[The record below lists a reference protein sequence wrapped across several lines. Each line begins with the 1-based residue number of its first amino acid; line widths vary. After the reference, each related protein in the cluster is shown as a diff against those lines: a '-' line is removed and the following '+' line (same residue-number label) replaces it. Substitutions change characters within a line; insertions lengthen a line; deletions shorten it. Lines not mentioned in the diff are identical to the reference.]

1 MPQQDVLTRAGQ
13 RMDSTVEDT
22 RQKLGTVRTGRATIG
37 ILDGITVEYYGT
49 PTPLNQVAKLSVP
62 EANLIVAQPF
72 DQSILGD
79 MERAIMASDLGLNPS
94 NDGKLVRIPIPPLT
108 EERRKDLGKKVRQL
122 GEDAKTAVRQIRR
135 DANEELKKLEKES
148 GLSEDDSRRAQEDV
162 QKITDAHTARIDELT
177 AHKEKELIEI

>member
-1 MPQQDVLTRAGQ
+1 MPQQDVLSRAGQ
-13 RMDSTVEDT
+13 RMDSTVAGS
-22 RQKLGTVRTGRATIG
+22 RQKVGTVRTGRATIG
-37 ILDGITVEYYGT
+37 ILDGISVDYYGT
-49 PTPLNQVAKLSVP
+49 PTPLNQIAKLSVP

-108 EERRKDLGKKVRQL
+108 EERRKEMGKKVRQM

-148 GLSEDDSRRAQEDV
+148 SISEDDSHRAQDEV
-162 QKITDAHTARIDELT
+162 QKLTDAHTSQIDELT
-177 AHKEKELIEI
+177 GNKEKELIEI